1 MTTSKKNTN
10 VKAQASKAQA
20 QAQVGAQA
28 QKRVRKSAKAQAK
41 AYKYASITTYTHDEK
56 SKTPNKV
63 VPCAEVA
70 TRFRSC
76 DFHDINALAHAH
88 NGGWSKYASK
98 GVSRFLFDT
107 QAHAN
112 AFADALD
119 KAVAKGT
126 FVADPTNI
134 SGRKARKAAGLPAH
148 TPEWYAARKAREE
161 KAAAKAAKPAKVAK
175 AKKGEVDI
183 EAIVAKAV
191 AAALASIR

>member
-28 QKRVRKSAKAQAK
+28 QKRTRKSAKAQAK
-41 AYKYASITTYTHDEK
+41 AYKYAVVGTYTYDGGK
-56 SKTPNKV
+56 NNGKT
-63 VPCAEVA
+63 VPCVDVA
-70 TRFRSC
+70 TRFRSQ
-76 DFHDINALAHAH
+76 DFRPLNDLAHTH
-88 NGGWSKYASK
+88 NGGWSKFASK

-107 QAHAN
+107 VAHAE

>member
-28 QKRVRKSAKAQAK
+28 QKRTRKSAKAQAK
-41 AYKYASITTYTHDEK
+41 AYKYAVVGTYTYDGGK
-56 SKTPNKV
+56 NNGKT
-63 VPCAEVA
+63 VPCVDVA
-70 TRFRSC
+70 TRFRSQ
-76 DFHDINALAHAH
+76 DFRPLNDLAHTH
-88 NGGWSKYASK
+88 NGGWSKFASK

-107 QAHAN
+107 QANAE
-112 AFADALD
+112 AFADELD

-148 TPEWYAARKAREE
+148 TPEWYAAHKAREE

-175 AKKGEVDI
+175 AKKGMDT

>member
-1 MTTSKKNTN
+1 MANKTNNT
-10 VKAQASKAQA
+10 KAQASKA

-28 QKRVRKSAKAQAK
+28 QKRTRKSAKAQAK
-41 AYKYASITTYTHDEK
+41 AYKYAVVGTYTYDGGK
-56 SKTPNKV
+56 NNGKT
-63 VPCAEVA
+63 VPCVDVA
-70 TRFRSC
+70 TRFRSQ
-76 DFHDINALAHAH
+76 DFRPLNDLAHTH
-88 NGGWSKYASK
+88 NGGWSKFASK

-107 QAHAN
+107 VAHAE

>member
-28 QKRVRKSAKAQAK
+28 QKRTSKRTK
-41 AYKYASITTYTHDEK
+41 AYKYAVVGTYTHDGGK
-56 SKTPNKV
+56 NNGKT
-63 VPCAEVA
+63 VPCADVA
-70 TRFRSC
+70 TRFRSQ
-76 DFHDINALAHAH
+76 DFRPLNALAHEH
-88 NGGWSKYASK
+88 NGGWSKFASK

-107 QAHAN
+107 KAN
-112 AFADALD
+112 AEAFADALD
-119 KAVAKGT
+119 KAVAKGE

>member
-1 MTTSKKNTN
+1 MANKTNNT
-10 VKAQASKAQA
+10 KAQASKA

-28 QKRVRKSAKAQAK
+28 QKRTRKSAKAQAK
-41 AYKYASITTYTHDEK
+41 AYKYAVVGTYTYDGGK
-56 SKTPNKV
+56 NNGKT
-63 VPCAEVA
+63 VPCVDVA
-70 TRFRSC
+70 TRFRSQ
-76 DFHDINALAHAH
+76 DFRPLNALAHEH
-88 NGGWSKYASK
+88 NGGWSKFASK

-107 QAHAN
+107 QAHAD

-183 EAIVAKAV
+183 ETIVAKAV

>member
-1 MTTSKKNTN
+1 MANKTNN

-20 QAQVGAQA
+20 QAGAQA
-28 QKRVRKSAKAQAK
+28 QKRTRKSAKAQAK
-41 AYKYASITTYTHDEK
+41 AYKYAVVGTYTYDGGK
-56 SKTPNKV
+56 NNGKT
-63 VPCAEVA
+63 VPCVDVA
-70 TRFRSC
+70 TRFRSQ
-76 DFHDINALAHAH
+76 DFRPLNDLAHTH
-88 NGGWSKYASK
+88 NGGWSKFASK

-107 QAHAN
+107 VAHAE

>member
-1 MTTSKKNTN
+1 MTTSKKNTNN

-20 QAQVGAQA
+20 GAQA
-28 QKRVRKSAKAQAK
+28 QKRTRKSAKAQAK
-41 AYKYASITTYTHDEK
+41 AYKYASITTYTHDGGK
-56 SKTPNKV
+56 NNGKT

-76 DFHDINALAHAH
+76 DFHDINALAHTH
-88 NGGWSKYASK
+88 NGGWSKFASK

-107 QAHAN
+107 QANAE

-161 KAAAKAAKPAKVAK
+161 KAAAKAATKPAKKIAK

-191 AAALASIR
+191 ATALASIR

>member
-1 MTTSKKNTN
+1 MTTSKN

-28 QKRVRKSAKAQAK
+28 QKRTRKSAKAQAK
-41 AYKYASITTYTHDEK
+41 AYKYAVVGTYTYDGGK
-56 SKTPNKV
+56 NNGKT
-63 VPCAEVA
+63 VPCVDVA
-70 TRFRSC
+70 TRFRSQ
-76 DFHDINALAHAH
+76 DFRPLNDLAHTH
-88 NGGWSKYASK
+88 NGGWSKFASK

-107 QAHAN
+107 VAHAE

>member
-28 QKRVRKSAKAQAK
+28 QKRTRKSAKAQAK
-41 AYKYASITTYTHDEK
+41 AYKYAVEGTYTYDGGK
-56 SKTPNKV
+56 NNGKT
-63 VPCAEVA
+63 VPCVDVA
-70 TRFRSC
+70 TRFRSQ
-76 DFHDINALAHAH
+76 DFRPLNDLAHTH
-88 NGGWSKYASK
+88 NGGWSKFASK

-107 QAHAN
+107 VAHAE

>member
-28 QKRVRKSAKAQAK
+28 QKRTRKSAKAQAK
-41 AYKYASITTYTHDEK
+41 AYKYAVVSTYTYDGGK
-56 SKTPNKV
+56 NNGKT
-63 VPCAEVA
+63 VPCVDVA
-70 TRFRSC
+70 TRFRSQ
-76 DFHDINALAHAH
+76 DFRPLNDLAHTH
-88 NGGWSKYASK
+88 NGGWSKFASK

-107 QAHAN
+107 QANAE

-175 AKKGEVDI
+175 AKKGVDI

>member
-1 MTTSKKNTN
+1 MTTSKN

-28 QKRVRKSAKAQAK
+28 QKRTRKSAKAQAK
-41 AYKYASITTYTHDEK
+41 AYKYAVVGTYTYDGGK
-56 SKTPNKV
+56 NNGKT
-63 VPCAEVA
+63 VPCADVA
-70 TRFRSC
+70 TRFRSQ
-76 DFHDINALAHAH
+76 DFRPLNDLAHTH
-88 NGGWSKYASK
+88 NGGWSKFASK

-107 QAHAN
+107 VAHAE

-161 KAAAKAAKPAKVAK
+161 KAAKAATKPAKATKVAK

>member
-20 QAQVGAQA
+20 QVGAQA
-28 QKRVRKSAKAQAK
+28 QKRTRKSAKAQAK
-41 AYKYASITTYTHDEK
+41 AYKYAVVGTYTYDGGK
-56 SKTPNKV
+56 NNGKT
-63 VPCAEVA
+63 VPCVDVA
-70 TRFRSC
+70 TRFRSQ
-76 DFHDINALAHAH
+76 DFRPLNDLAHTH

-107 QAHAN
+107 QSHAD